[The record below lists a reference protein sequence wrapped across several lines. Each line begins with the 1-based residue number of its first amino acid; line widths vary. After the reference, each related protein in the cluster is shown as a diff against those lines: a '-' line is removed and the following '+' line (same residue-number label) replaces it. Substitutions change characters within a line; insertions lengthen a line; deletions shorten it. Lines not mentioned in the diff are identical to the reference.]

1 MSRITEAELKNS
13 LAPSRREDVLQGK
26 TEASRIERAKRMY
39 FSGQYSSVKDIAR
52 IIFGLPSDAELAR
65 LKVEHEARSKDFY
78 TNSRM
83 SDYDLALLKFKSTVK
98 VVSEWLGVEQDE
110 RQRSTT

>member
-1 MSRITEAELKNS
+1 MSRITEAELKAS
-13 LAPSRREDVLQGK
+13 LAPSRREDVLQGR

-52 IIFGLPSDAELAR
+52 IIFGLPSDTELVR
-65 LKVEHEARSKDFY
+65 LQAEHEARSKDFY

-83 SDYDLALLKFKSTVK
+83 SDYELAKAKIKSTTK
-98 VVSEWLGVEQDE
+98 VVAEWLGVEQDE
-110 RQRSTT
+110 SNLS